1 MHSLNRAAAVVG
13 VGATTFGRL
22 SGNSAEQ
29 LGAWALDNA
38 LSDAGLTASDVD
50 GLIACRVGYEAVA
63 SMMGLRPRWVASLP
77 AEGRMTGPA
86 IQQAVTAIAAGQ
98 CHRVALVYGNNGAT
112 AKSTYGG
119 FGEAY
124 GAPTELTLPYG
135 MTSPGAYYALMLQRH
150 QYLYGT
156 SERQLAAIPMTFR
169 KHAQLNPAAVMRGP
183 LSIDDYMTSRYI
195 VEPMRLFD
203 YCLINDGGVAMI
215 LSAVDRAHDHPK
227 PPVHIL
233 GTAQLAELVNSDF
246 PPEDF
251 WRNAVREVSET
262 ALAQSGRERSDVDA
276 LMIYDNFSCNVLFTL
291 EGLGYCAPGESGD
304 FVQNGR
310 LELGGALPTNTSG
323 GHLSESYMQ
332 GWGLNIEAVRQ
343 LRGDGGDRQIEGA
356 ETIQYACASPVVSSV
371 IYGKDL

>member
-13 VGATTFGRL
+13 VGATAFGRL
-22 SGNSAEQ
+22 SGKSAEQ

-38 LSDAGLTASDVD
+38 LADAGLTASDVD

-63 SMMGLRPRWVASLP
+63 AMMSLRPRWVASLP

-86 IQQAVTAIAAGQ
+86 IQQAVTAIATGQ

-112 AKSTYGG
+112 ANSTYGG

-124 GAPTELTLPYG
+124 GASTELTLPYG

-156 SERQLAAIPMTFR
+156 TEQQLAAIPMTFR
-169 KHAQLNPAAVMRGP
+169 KHAQLNPGAVMRGP

-215 LSAVDRAHDHPK
+215 LSAEDRAHDHPK
-227 PPVHIL
+227 SPVHIL
-233 GTAQLAELVNSDF
+233 GTAQRAQLVNSDF

-251 WRNAVREVSET
+251 WRNAIREVSET
-262 ALAQSGRERSDVDA
+262 ALALSGRERSDVDA

-310 LELGGALPTNTSG
+310 LERGGPLPTNTSG

-356 ETIQYACASPVVSSV
+356 ETIQYACASPIVSSV